1 MGTFGLLLAVSA
13 ATLSVDSTVRNGCD
27 TDAGEVGSL
36 AAGVAVEV
44 RSSISGGAG
53 TCYKIVATVDG
64 KQVAG
69 YVPARAVANSEGFDQ
84 ARREARGFGGSAAAA
99 PVPKLAVVSANPAAN
114 RIQDLIQSNE
124 PAEALALAERELRKS
139 PKDALLLALA
149 GMASYRTDNLDR
161 AVLYWKDSL
170 AVSPNPAVEQMLARA
185 SREKAADSGS
195 ERTVGARVIIRYE
208 RGTVAPELAQAT
220 LRALDEE
227 YSRVSSQLG
236 CRAAEKVT
244 AVVQSREAYM
254 AATSAAEWSGAMYD
268 GRIHVPAP
276 AGTRIDARTRQVLAH
291 ELVHACLS
299 ELGRWPAWLQ
309 EGLAQKYSGESLP
322 PAMSGQLEAV
332 LRSGKLPKLNQMGQ
346 TFARLSAQHAQVAYG
361 IAFVAA
367 NRLVELTASTGIQN
381 VLRNPAEFE
390 RVTAEV
396 ERSLGL

>member
-1 MGTFGLLLAVSA
+1 
-13 ATLSVDSTVRNGCD
+13 
-27 TDAGEVGSL
+27 
-36 AAGVAVEV
+36 
-44 RSSISGGAG
+44 
-53 TCYKIVATVDG
+53 
-64 KQVAG
+64 
-69 YVPARAVANSEGFDQ
+69 
-84 ARREARGFGGSAAAA
+84 
-99 PVPKLAVVSANPAAN
+99 
-114 RIQDLIQSNE
+114 
-124 PAEALALAERELRKS
+124 
-139 PKDALLLALA
+139 
-149 GMASYRTDNLDR
+149 
-161 AVLYWKDSL
+161 
-170 AVSPNPAVEQMLARA
+170 
-185 SREKAADSGS
+185 
-195 ERTVGARVIIRYE
+195 VGARVIIRYE

>member
-1 MGTFGLLLAVSA
+1 
-13 ATLSVDSTVRNGCD
+13 
-27 TDAGEVGSL
+27 
-36 AAGVAVEV
+36 
-44 RSSISGGAG
+44 
-53 TCYKIVATVDG
+53 
-64 KQVAG
+64 VAG
-69 YVPARAVANSEGFDQ
+69 YVPARAVTNSEGFDQ
-84 ARREARGFGGSAAAA
+84 ARRDARGFGGSAAAA

-124 PAEALALAERELRKS
+124 PAEALLLAEQELRKS

-208 RGTVAPELAQAT
+208 RGTVAPELAQAM

-276 AGTRIDARTRQVLAH
+276 ASTRIDARTRQVLAH

-322 PAMSGQLEAV
+322 PGMSGQLEAV

-346 TFARLSAQHAQVAYG
+346 TFSRLSAQHAQVAYG